1 MGLGDVYK
9 RQILQRLADAAA
21 DLVSPTSPEVQPRPR
36 KPKKNKRRVRLEQKL
51 ARPAHKPPREAS
63 SPPVLERPRAALA
76 GDRLGRLSR
85 SDGFIN
91 IGSRVR
97 DEARRE
103 LERSGPVQARHSRSA
118 RAATRTLP
126 PVSGARTCLL
136 YTSPSP
142 RDRTRSRMP
151 SSA

>member
-1 MGLGDVYK
+1 MDEP
-9 RQILQRLADAAA
+9 DAAA

-36 KPKKNKRRVRLEQKL
+36 KPKKHKRRVRLEQQL

-63 SPPVLERPRAALA
+63 SPPGLERPRAALA

-126 PVSGARTCLL
+126 PVSGAR
-136 YTSPSP
+136 
-142 RDRTRSRMP
+142 RGV
-151 SSA
+151 SSAPTLRWPAVRRSI